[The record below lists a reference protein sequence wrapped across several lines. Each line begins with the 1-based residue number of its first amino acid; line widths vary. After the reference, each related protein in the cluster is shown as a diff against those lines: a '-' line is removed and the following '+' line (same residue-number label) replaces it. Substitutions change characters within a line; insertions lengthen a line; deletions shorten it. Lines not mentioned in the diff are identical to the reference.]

1 MDERREG
8 RIKGKILKS
17 GKKSDVRKT
26 KEKGGK

>member
-17 GKKSDVRKT
+17 GKKSEVRKR